1 LAGKRR
7 GKEGEPQLNPQRLT
21 RILEGAQTV
30 FLAHGFKGATTDMI
44 QAAAGVSKAT
54 LYRYFQNKE
63 DLFKAAM
70 EVRSRQFLQ
79 DVAPLYAEAEDVG
92 VFLAEFGKEL
102 LVTLLGQRSLEVV
115 RLMMMESQR
124 FPKLG
129 KHFYLAGPKLGA
141 DVVERYLADAHLRG
155 QVCVDNPALAAE
167 HFISMIRGEIHFR
180 ALLGAAKPPTVEQ
193 MHRYVA
199 ATVAAFLRA
208 YAPVPRDE

>member
-1 LAGKRR
+1 LIGKRR
-7 GKEGEPQLNPQRLT
+7 GKQGEPQLDPQRLQQ
-21 RILEGAQTV
+21 ILAGAQTV

-54 LYRYFQNKE
+54 LYRYFQTKE

-70 EVRSRQFLQ
+70 EVRSRQFLE
-79 DVAPLYAEAEDVG
+79 DVAPLYAETDDVEA
-92 VFLAEFGKEL
+92 FLTEFGKEL
-102 LVTLLGQRSLEVV
+102 LLALLGPRSLEVV

-141 DVVERYLADAHLRG
+141 DVVEKYLARAHMRG
-155 QVCVDNPALAAE
+155 QVCVDNPVMAAE

-180 ALLGAAKPPTVEQ
+180 ARLGAAKTPTDEQ
-193 MHRYVA
+193 LQRYVA

-208 YAPVPRDE
+208 YGPPSKA